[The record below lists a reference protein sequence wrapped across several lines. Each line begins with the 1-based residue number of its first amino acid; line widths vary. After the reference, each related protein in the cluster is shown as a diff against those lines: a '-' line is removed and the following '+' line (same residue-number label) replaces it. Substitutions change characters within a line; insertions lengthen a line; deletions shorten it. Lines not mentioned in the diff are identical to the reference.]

1 MAQLPHFTH
10 SFLHPN
16 ISVFGLK
23 QKLVFIKHSDVNKN
37 ILIHKAVDADLKVK
51 RGEGVRQ
58 RRRG

>member
-37 ILIHKAVDADLKVK
+37 ILIHKAVDA
-51 RGEGVRQ
+51 G
-58 RRRG
+58 